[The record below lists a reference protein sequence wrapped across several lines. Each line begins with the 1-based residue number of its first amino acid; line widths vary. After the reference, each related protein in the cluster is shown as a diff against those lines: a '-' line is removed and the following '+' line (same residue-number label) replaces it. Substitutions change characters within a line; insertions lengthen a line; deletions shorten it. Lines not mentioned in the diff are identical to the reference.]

1 VKTSL
6 CVIKHRLE
14 DTIKMDVNEV
24 GCVGVEGISQSL
36 LRSFNAVQIFSEN
49 KMSPLSADL
58 LTSMIVACHVSLV
71 SFVFSSG

>member
-1 VKTSL
+1 MSL

-24 GCVGVEGISQSL
+24 SCVGVEGISQSL
-36 LRSFNAVQIFSEN
+36 LLSFDGVQNFSEN
-49 KMSPLSADL
+49 KMSHLSADL
-58 LTSMIVACHVSLV
+58 LTPMIVACHVSLV